1 MGRSF
6 DFPRWAHSTVGMER
20 IRMALTPMAQELSK
34 KQRRQAGVTLIET
47 LIATTVMV
55 AGSLGVITLIIASV
69 ATNNRNKM
77 DSTQTMLAESILEQV
92 HSTFNGTGTSALTDC
107 AGTNW
112 TIDTTI
118 PNTGSVGAQLSGP
131 AIDYTQSNPPAGYHM
146 NFVVRSPCATTG
158 AVEGTYDVRWHL
170 DQIGTT
176 NTYLITVSAKLKD
189 HGEGNQ
195 VFALPVTLRF
205 MAGS

>member
-1 MGRSF
+1 
-6 DFPRWAHSTVGMER
+6 MER
-20 IRMALTPMAQELSK
+20 VVMAIALETSVGK
-34 KQRRQAGVTLIET
+34 NAGTARERGITLIET
-47 LIATTVMV
+47 LLATIIMCV
-55 AGSLGVITLIIASV
+55 GSLGIITLIIASV

-77 DSTQTMLAESILEQV
+77 DSTQTMLAESILEQI

-107 AGTNW
+107 SGTVW
-112 TIDTTI
+112 VVDTTI
-118 PNTGSVGAQLSGP
+118 PNTASVGSQLSGSVI
-131 AIDYTQSNPPAGYHM
+131 AFTEANPPAGYHM
-146 NFVVRSPCATTG
+146 NYVVRSPCASAG
-158 AVEGTYDVRWHL
+158 AIEGTYDVRWHL

-176 NTYLITVSAKLKD
+176 STYLVTVSAKLKD